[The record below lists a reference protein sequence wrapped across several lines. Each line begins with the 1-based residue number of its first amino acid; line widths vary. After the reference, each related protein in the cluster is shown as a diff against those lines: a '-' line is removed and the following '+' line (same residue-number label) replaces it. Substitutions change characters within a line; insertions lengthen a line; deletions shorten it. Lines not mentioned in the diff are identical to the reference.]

1 MALYLQN
8 YNVYKQDI
16 LPPLYYLIPIFTD
29 EGYSPLSIPLP
40 SKISYHLRTFKNVP
54 LLTAI

>member
-16 LPPLYYLIPIFTD
+16 LPPLYYPIPLFTD
-29 EGYSPLSIPLP
+29 QGYSPLSIPLP
-40 SKISYHLRTFKNVP
+40 RKMSYHLHTFKNVT